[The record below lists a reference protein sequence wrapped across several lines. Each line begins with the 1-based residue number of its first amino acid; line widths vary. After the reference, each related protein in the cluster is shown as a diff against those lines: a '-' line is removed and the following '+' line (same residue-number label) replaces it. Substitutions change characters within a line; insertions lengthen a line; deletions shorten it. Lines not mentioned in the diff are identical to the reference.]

1 MDMSRKQLKRTL
13 LMGPA
18 APCFCWRGIV
28 YSLLYNDGR
37 WVREMDLEE
46 HVFSCKEHPH
56 AGGGHAGRA
65 LCRIYRGG
73 YLPESP
79 QGPFSH
85 KKSLH
90 QNYTRRV
97 PPFLGVFGIFGLLGL
112 SGFWTCHAH
121 GIVSPFLLFAL
132 FGLFGLFLRE
142 SFSHS
147 LRTSCFSRRQG
158 QT

>member
-1 MDMSRKQLKRTL
+1 MSRKQLKRTL

-46 HVFSCKEHPH
+46 HVFSVKNIPMLA
-56 AGGGHAGRA
+56 AGMLVA
-65 LCRIYRGG
+65 LYAVYIAVVIYRK
-73 YLPESP
+73 PSRAFFT
-79 QGPFSH
+79 Q
-85 KKSLH
+85 KSLH

-97 PPFLGVFGIFGLLGL
+97 PPFLGVFGIFGLWAFLAFG
-112 SGFWTCHAH
+112 TCHAH
-121 GIVSPFLLFAL
+121 GIVSPFLSLPCL
-132 FGLFGLFLRE
+132 GLFGLFLRE